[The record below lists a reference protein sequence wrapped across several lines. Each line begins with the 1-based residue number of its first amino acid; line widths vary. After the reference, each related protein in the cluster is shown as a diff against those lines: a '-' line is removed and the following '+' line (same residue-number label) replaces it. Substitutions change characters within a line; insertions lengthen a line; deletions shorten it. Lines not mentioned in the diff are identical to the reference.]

1 MDGVKILYGNLR
13 VKEGFKMKQNKCPY
27 LQTKYFENM
36 IMVLCE
42 ITNCETY
49 CDWENYSEC
58 HLFCENRKQF
68 YQY

>member
-1 MDGVKILYGNLR
+1 
-13 VKEGFKMKQNKCPY
+13 MKQNKCPY